1 MNTRFAVLLV
11 AILSLISLA
20 GCGTPPLQ
28 GSVSRFHVLSA
39 SPQTYVVIPERDQG
53 DSLEFRSYANLVRQ
67 ALQARGWREGTMA
80 TADVAVFF
88 QYSISQGRQV
98 AFSYPIFGQVP
109 TGTSTTTGTVS
120 TYGNTSNI
128 YATTTRQST
137 TGVVGSGVGSR
148 TEFDRALRVLMFSLP
163 TYRSTQKMERVY
175 EGEIR
180 SSGST
185 GDLPTVM
192 PVLVRGLF
200 DDFPGTSGSTRRVNV
215 PFQ

>member
-1 MNTRFAVLLV
+1 MSTRFAIVLV
-11 AILSLISLA
+11 ALLAGLI

-28 GSVSRFHVLSA
+28 GSVSRFHVLPG
-39 SPQTYVVIPERDQG
+39 SPQTFVVIPDQDQA

-67 ALQARGWREGTMA
+67 SLQARGWREATMA
-80 TADVAVFF
+80 NADVAVFF

-109 TGTSTTTGTVS
+109 TGTSITTGTVS
-120 TYGNTSNI
+120 TYGSTSNI
-128 YATTTRQST
+128 YATTTRQT
-137 TGVVGSGVGSR
+137 TTAVVGSGVGSR

-163 TYRSTQKMERVY
+163 TYRATQQMERVY

-185 GDLPTVM
+185 GDLPSVM

-200 DDFPGTSGSTRRVNV
+200 ADFPGASGSTSRVNV

>member
-1 MNTRFAVLLV
+1 MKTCIAIILLTLLTF
-11 AILSLISLA
+11 LS

-28 GSVSRFHVLSA
+28 GSVSRFHVLSG
-39 SPQTYVVIPERDQG
+39 SPQTYAIVPDHDQG
-53 DSLEFRSYANLVRQ
+53 DSLEFRSYANLVRS

-98 AFSYPIFGQVP
+98 TFSYPVFGQVP

-128 YATTTRQST
+128 YATTTRQTT
-137 TGVVGSGVGSR
+137 TGIVGSGIGSR
-148 TEFDRALRVLMFSLP
+148 TQFDRGLRVLMYSLS
-163 TYRSTQKMERVY
+163 TYRVTQKMERVY

-200 DDFPGTSGSTRRVNV
+200 DDFPGISGSTRRVNV

>member
-1 MNTRFAVLLV
+1 MNTRLALVLVVFIGL
-11 AILSLISLA
+11 LS

-28 GSVSRFHVLSA
+28 GAVSRFHVLPG
-39 SPQTYVVIPERDQG
+39 SPQSFVIVPDREQG

-67 ALQARGWREGTMA
+67 ALQARGWREGDMA
-80 TADVAVFF
+80 TADVALFF

-128 YATTTRQST
+128 YATTTRQTT

-163 TYRSTQKMERVY
+163 TYRATQKMERVY

-180 SSGST
+180 STGST

-200 DDFPGTSGSTRRVNV
+200 DDFPGTSGTTRRVNV

>member
-1 MNTRFAVLLV
+1 MNTFRALLILVFASLV
-11 AILSLISLA
+11 A

-28 GSVSRFHVLSA
+28 GAVSRFHVLPA
-39 SPQTYVVIPERDQG
+39 SPQSFVIVPDRDQG

-67 ALQARGWREGTMA
+67 ALAARGWREGTMA

-109 TGTSTTTGTVS
+109 TGTSTTTGTIS

-128 YATTTRQST
+128 YATTTRQTT
-137 TGVVGSGVGSR
+137 TGIVGSGVGSR

-163 TYRSTQKMERVY
+163 TYRSSQKMERVY

-200 DDFPGTSGSTRRVNV
+200 DDFPGASGTTRRVNV